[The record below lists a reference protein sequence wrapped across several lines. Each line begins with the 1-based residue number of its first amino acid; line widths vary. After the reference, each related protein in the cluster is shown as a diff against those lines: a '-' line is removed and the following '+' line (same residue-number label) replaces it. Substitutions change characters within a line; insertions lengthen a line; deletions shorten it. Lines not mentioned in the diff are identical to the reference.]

1 MSARSDALLRGVQ
14 RLQAEGKVLARV
26 DARLLLAHAMGIT
39 PSQILTTS
47 HPPTEAQ
54 LQNYDA
60 LIARRAAH
68 EPVAYII
75 GHKEYWSL
83 DFEVGPGVLIPRPDT
98 ETLVTQ
104 ALAEFPHRNAALN
117 VLDLG
122 TGSGAILLSFLHER
136 SHARGLGIEQSQ
148 EAMIWARKNIA
159 RLGMED
165 RVTLQ
170 GDDWLML
177 GEGQFDVI
185 FSNPPYIPSADIAA
199 LEPDV
204 RDYEPRAAL
213 DGGKDGLDA
222 YRTLAPIIAK
232 RLKPDGKALLEI
244 GQGQEGKVPSIMAAA
259 GLETL
264 RVHPDLAGIPR
275 CVVLAHRGKKAL
287 ESGG

>member
-1 MSARSDALLRGVQ
+1 MSARSDALLRGVT
-14 RLQAEGKVLARV
+14 RLQAEGKALARV
-26 DARLLLAHAMGIT
+26 DARILLAHAMGIT

-68 EPVAYII
+68 EPIAYIT

-98 ETLVTQ
+98 ETLIVQ
-104 ALAEFPHRNAALN
+104 ALTEFPDKNAALD

-136 SHARGLGIEQSQ
+136 SNARGLGIEQSQ
-148 EAMIWARKNIA
+148 EAMIWAHRNIA
-159 RLGMED
+159 RLGMD
-165 RVTLQ
+165 ARVTLQ
-170 GDDWLML
+170 GDDWLVL
-177 GEGQFDVI
+177 NEGEFDVI
-185 FSNPPYIPSADIAA
+185 FSNPPYIESAVVDQ

-204 RDYEPRAAL
+204 RDYEPRVAL
-213 DGGKDGLDA
+213 DGGRDGLDA
-222 YRTLAPIIAK
+222 YRALAPIIAR
-232 RLKPDGKALLEI
+232 RLKPTGKAFLEI
-244 GQGQEGKVPSIMAAA
+244 GQGQEEKVPPLMGAA

-264 RVHPDLAGIPR
+264 RVHLDLAGIPR
-275 CVVLAHRGKKAL
+275 CVVLAHPGKKAL

>member
-1 MSARSDALLRGVQ
+1 MSLRSDALLRGVQ
-14 RLQAEGKVLARV
+14 RLQAEGKPLARV

-39 PSQILTTS
+39 PSEILTTA
-47 HPPTEAQ
+47 HPPTDAQ
-54 LQNYDA
+54 LKDYDA

-68 EPVAYII
+68 EPVAYIL
-75 GHKEYWSL
+75 GHKEFWSL
-83 DFEVGPGVLIPRPDT
+83 DFDVGPGVLVPRPDT
-98 ETLVTQ
+98 ETLVMQ
-104 ALAEFPHRNAALN
+104 ALTDFPDRNAALN

-122 TGSGAILLSFLHER
+122 TGSGAILIAFLSER
-136 SHARGLGIEQSQ
+136 PNARGLGIEQSQ
-148 EAMIWARKNIA
+148 DAMIWARKNIA
-159 RLGMED
+159 RHDLAD
-165 RVTLQ
+165 RMTLQ

-177 GEGQFDVI
+177 SEGQFDII
-185 FSNPPYIPSADIAA
+185 FSNPPYIPSIDIEK

-222 YRTLAPIIAK
+222 YRALAPIIA
-232 RLKPDGKALLEI
+232 RQLKPAGKAFLEI

-275 CVVLAHRGKKAL
+275 CVVVAHHGKKAL
-287 ESGG
+287 ESEG

>member
-1 MSARSDALLRGVQ
+1 MSVRSDALLRGVQ
-14 RLQAEGKVLARV
+14 RLQAEGKALARV
-26 DARLLLAHAMGIT
+26 DARILLAHAMGIT

-47 HPPTEAQ
+47 HPPTDEQ

-68 EPVAYII
+68 EPVAYIT
-75 GHKEYWSL
+75 GHKEFWSL

-98 ETLVTQ
+98 ETLVVQ
-104 ALAEFPHRNAALN
+104 ALAEFPDKLAALN

-122 TGSGAILLSFLHER
+122 TGSGAILLSFLQDR
-136 SHARGLGIEQSQ
+136 PNARGLGIEQSQ
-148 EAMIWARKNIA
+148 EAMIWARRNIA
-159 RLGMED
+159 RLGMAD
-165 RVTLQ
+165 RATLQ

-185 FSNPPYIPSADIAA
+185 FSNPPYIESAMVDR

-213 DGGKDGLDA
+213 DGGPDGLDA
-222 YRTLAPIIAK
+222 YRALAPIIAT
-232 RLKPDGKALLEI
+232 RLKPGGMVFLEI
-244 GQGQEGKVPSIMAAA
+244 GLGQEGNVPPIMTAA

-275 CVVLAHRGKKAL
+275 CVVLAHPGKKAL